1 LAAAVLTFGLGIG
14 ASTACSAWR
23 TSVLLRPLPYKDRAQ
38 LVYACNDLK
47 TRSVYDHFWSDRN
60 YMDLRDQAHS
70 ALEDVA
76 AINTFRG
83 SRIFF
88 CLIGARVVSGRDF
101 TDSDGQPQPVG
112 TSVLMRVLE
121 PGVELLFRP
130 DKNMERKPDLWPA
143 YRLTPIA
150 PRAALR
156 WSLCFWRSRLGRR
169 ACRLDA
175 RQPLTLQSRCEM
187 GRVYRYMRKP
197 K

>member
-83 SRIFF
+83 SLARDD
-88 CLIGARVVSGRDF
+88 GAPEEIVF
-101 TDSDGQPQPVG
+101 A
-112 TSVLMRVLE
+112 SV
-121 PGVELLFRP
+121 PPNFLLP
-130 DKNMERKPDLWPA
+130 D
-143 YRLTPIA
+143 
-150 PRAALR
+150 
-156 WSLCFWRSRLGRR
+156 RR
-169 ACRLDA
+169 ACRVGPGLY
-175 RQPLTLQSRCEM
+175 
-187 GRVYRYMRKP
+187 G
-197 K
+197 